1 MSFLELARKRYSV
14 RKFSG
19 RAVEEEKA
27 EQILEAGRAA
37 PTACNLQP
45 QRILVLRGGEALDK
59 LKGCTDCHFDAP
71 LAFIVCYDKN
81 SAWVRSFDGA
91 GSGEIDASIVATHM
105 MMAAA
110 DAGLGSTWVMY
121 FDPGAVRRVYNLPED
136 FVPVA
141 ILPVGYPAEDAEP
154 SEKHFA
160 RLPLGE
166 TTRYDSF

>member
-19 RAVEEEKA
+19 RAIEEEKV

-45 QRILVLRGGEALDK
+45 QRVLVLRGGEPLDK
-59 LKGCTDCHFDAP
+59 LKDCTKYHFNAP
-71 LAFIVCYDKN
+71 LAFLVCYDKR

-91 GSGEIDASIVATHM
+91 GSGEVDAGIVATHM

-110 DAGLGSTWVMY
+110 DVGVGSTWVMH
-121 FDPGAVRRVYNLPED
+121 FDPGAIKRAYNIPEE

-141 ILPVGYPAEDAEP
+141 ILPMGYPAADSKPHEL
-154 SEKHFA
+154 HFD
-160 RLPLGE
+160 RLPQGD
-166 TTRYDSF
+166 TTFYDSF